1 MKDGILVLNK
11 PQNWTSHDCVA
22 VCRSALRKNGVKKA
36 GHGGTLDPMACGVLP
51 IFIGKATRL
60 MEYTDLD
67 EKTYRCTARL
77 GLVTDT
83 QDIWGQVLEERDF
96 SGVTEDAIREALGA
110 FHGEIEQT
118 PPLYSAVKVAGKRLY
133 EYARKG
139 IDVEVKPR
147 KVCIRSLTIE
157 NIDLEKGEVSFEVA
171 CSKGTYIRTICSDF
185 GKDLGCGAVMSQL
198 TRTASG
204 VFGLSHSVSPE
215 ALKTMEPEEIEALVM
230 DIDQPLVF
238 FGKACMPSGRAK
250 YFAMGNSIR
259 WNQVSVLESPTVKDN
274 GLLNKRGRSYSSLYR
289 VYCSDTG
296 SFLGIGYYDK
306 KENLL
311 KADKIL
317 IDSRKAAR

>member
-22 VCRSALRKNGVKKA
+22 VCRSVLRKAGVKKV

-51 IFIGKATRL
+51 VFIGKATRL

-67 EKTYRCTARL
+67 TKTYRCTARL

-83 QDIWGQVLEERDF
+83 QDVWGQVLEERTF
-96 SGVTEDAIREALGA
+96 SGITEDAVRKALGA

-139 IDVEVKPR
+139 VDVEVKPR
-147 KVCIRSLTIE
+147 KVYISSLMVDA
-157 NIDLEKGEVSFEVA
+157 IDLEEGEVSFAVT
-171 CSKGTYIRTICSDF
+171 CSKGTYIRTICHDF
-185 GKDLGCGAVMSQL
+185 GKVLGCGAVMSQL

-204 VFGLSHSVSPE
+204 VFGLSRSVSPE
-215 ALKTMEPEEIEALVM
+215 ALKSMEAEEIERLVM

-238 FGKACMPSGRAK
+238 FGKVCMPSDRAK

-259 WNQVSVLESPTVKDN
+259 WNQVTVLESPKVTDS
-274 GLLNKRGRSYSSLYR
+274 GQLNKRGRSYSHLYR
-289 VYCSDTG
+289 VYCSDSG
-296 SFLGIGYYDK
+296 SFLGIGYYDD

-317 IDSRKAAR
+317 VSSQQAAK

>member
-22 VCRSALRKNGVKKA
+22 VCRSVLRKAGVKKA

-51 IFIGKATRL
+51 VFIGKATRL

-67 EKTYRCTARL
+67 EKTYRCTAKL

-83 QDIWGQVLEERDF
+83 QDIWGQVLAEKDF
-96 SGVTEDAIREALGA
+96 SGITEDAVRKALGA

-118 PPLYSAVKVAGKRLY
+118 PPRYSAVKVNGKRLY

-139 IDVEVKPR
+139 IDVAAKPR
-147 KVCIRSLTIE
+147 KVRIHSLAVE
-157 NIDLEKGEVSFEVA
+157 EIDLERGEVSFAVT

-185 GKDLGCGAVMSQL
+185 GQALGCGATMSQL

-204 VFGLSHSVSPE
+204 VFRLAHSISPE
-215 ALKTMEPEEIEALVM
+215 ALKTMEAGEIETLMV

-238 FGKACMPSGRAK
+238 LGKACMPSDRAK

-259 WNQVSVLESPTVKDN
+259 WNQVTVLETPKVTDS
-274 GLLNKRGRSYSSLYR
+274 GRLNKRGRSYGSLYR
-289 VYCSDTG
+289 VYCSDT
-296 SFLGIGYYDK
+296 SLFLGVGYYDQ

-317 IDSRKAAR
+317 TAGQQAVK